1 MRTTLLIVPVVLL
14 LAGCTAASPAA
25 TPPPVK
31 ESAAPVAVGT
41 AGIYDVDFGQF
52 AGVYTL
58 LDDGEFYG
66 LHFLGDTLA
75 GQPHGQLSPDNTA
88 LAKEPIAWANFVDD
102 GRRVGSMEKAGVFG
116 RTFSDTDLTA
126 AISGSMGSFS
136 AKATAQKAWEPG
148 SGKSLYLDPIGDV
161 SGSYTGNLRTV
172 GIQKQQEAV
181 KDLRIDGDS
190 FTVEASG
197 CTFEGTLTPYQST
210 GVFRLTATTSGADC
224 LLQPELSGIV
234 TPLSVV
240 DGVPQL
246 AFQLDS
252 ADATQ
257 AAVFIVTRG

>member
-1 MRTTLLIVPVVLL
+1 MRTTLLVVPVLLL
-14 LAGCTAASPAA
+14 LAGCTAAAPAA

-41 AGIYDVDFGQF
+41 AGVYDVDFGQF

-58 LDDGEFYG
+58 LDDGRFFG

-75 GQPHGQLSPDNTA
+75 GQPHGQLSAANTA
-88 LAKEPIAWANFVDD
+88 LDKEPIAWANFVDD
-102 GRRVGSMEKAGVFG
+102 GRRVGTMEKAGVFG
-116 RTFSDTDLTA
+116 RTFTDSDLTA

-136 AKATAQKAWEPG
+136 AKATAQKAWAPG
-148 SGKSLYLDPIGDV
+148 SVKTLYLDPIGDV
-161 SGSYTGNLRTV
+161 SGTYTGNLRTV
-172 GIQKQQEAV
+172 GIEKQQEAV
-181 KDLRIDGDS
+181 KDFVINGDS

-197 CTFEGTLTPYQST
+197 CSLEGTLTPYEST
-210 GVFRLTATTSGADC
+210 GIFTLTASTSGADC
-224 LLQPELSGIV
+224 LLQPTLSGIV

-257 AAVFIVTRG
+257 AAVFIVTRS